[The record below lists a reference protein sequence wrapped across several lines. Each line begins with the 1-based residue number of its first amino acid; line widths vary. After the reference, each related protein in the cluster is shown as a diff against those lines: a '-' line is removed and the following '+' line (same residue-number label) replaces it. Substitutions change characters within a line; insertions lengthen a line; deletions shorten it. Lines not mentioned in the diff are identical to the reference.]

1 MSFKWPLTLVS
12 PNGSSTFKQKNK
24 VSFRHVFDVIVRVTG
39 PDFTQNDVEH
49 TDKGLSRVFLSANLP
64 GPTKIFLN
72 NICVLS
78 HSVVSDFLWPHGQ
91 QPARVLCPWDSPGKN
106 TGMGC
111 HALFQGIFL
120 TQGLSLCL
128 LCLLHCRHVLYPL
141 SPLGS
146 PKNANK
152 VSSTSRTNS
161 MEEIHP
167 GIAMVK

>member
-111 HALFQGIFL
+111 HALFQGIFP
-120 TQGLSLCL
+120 TQGSNPGLP
-128 LCLLHCRHVLYPL
+128 HCRWILCRL
-141 SPLGS
+141 SHQGS
-146 PKNANK
+146 PN
-152 VSSTSRTNS
+152 TNFLKIVLDHLKS
-161 MEEIHP
+161 LRIH
-167 GIAMVK
+167 K